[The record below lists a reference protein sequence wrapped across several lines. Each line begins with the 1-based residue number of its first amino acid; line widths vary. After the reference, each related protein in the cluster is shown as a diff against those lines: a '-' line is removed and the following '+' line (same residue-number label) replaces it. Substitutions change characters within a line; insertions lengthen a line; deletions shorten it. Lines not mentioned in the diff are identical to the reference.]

1 MLKSVQ
7 LLRVSFFRS
16 EILSKL
22 VLYTVNQ
29 CQQWACDSIV
39 TQGKLDIWNMFTL
52 YQNIID
58 GKLSLILFFK
68 ILRKIFGRNSITHI
82 MASRKATH
90 NKRGVMSL
98 LPDHQHHCRRVRDK
112 YSRLDLANESFLF
125 RQSFWL
131 SNYSLTSNNIFVRK
145 WFWPTLRF
153 LFIFIEKN
161 FINWKN

>member
-1 MLKSVQ
+1 MTWVQEVCYTLLHSEPVSAMSLWQYRHPGETRYLKYVYF
-7 LLRVSFFRS
+7 VSKYYWWKI
-16 EILSKL
+16 EP
-22 VLYTVNQ
+22 YT
-29 CQQWACDSIV
+29 
-39 TQGKLDIWNMFTL
+39 
-52 YQNIID
+52 
-58 GKLSLILFFK
+58 K
-68 ILRKIFGRNSITHI
+68 ILCKIFGRNSITHI

-145 WFWPTLRF
+145 WFWPTVRF